1 MPERSST
8 DIDYQQLLV
17 ACGACDPHM
26 SVGDARIDDTFGDDF
41 AEIVRMNQE
50 MGLYD
55 PLFDNPLVKAET
67 SNIKPPD

>member
-8 DIDYQQLLV
+8 DIDYELLLA
-17 ACGACDPHM
+17 ACGVCDPHM
-26 SVGDARIDDTFGDDF
+26 SVGGVPADDTFGDAF

-55 PLFDNPLVKAET
+55 PPFDNPLVRE
-67 SNIKPPD
+67 

>member
-8 DIDYQQLLV
+8 DIDYQQLLA

-26 SVGDARIDDTFGDDF
+26 SVGDGPIDDTFGDDF

-55 PLFDNPLVKAET
+55 PPFDNPLVKE
-67 SNIKPPD
+67 